1 MKTKSLITIA
11 LLFVT
16 TAVFSQILDN
26 VDYIAPEK
34 DGVIAIKKGAN
45 WSFIDATAHTLID
58 FRSDLVVMSNSDG
71 DYPIFV
77 NDRCLIKKQVDGLYM
92 YGFIDKSGKEVIP
105 PQFLLATS
113 FRDGKAIILKKVT
126 EKVGENT
133 VLGKN
138 VVSSKLEEYV
148 IDTSGKTVKYLS
160 SRHYV
165 PKSIGAKSQ
174 LKISSKFIT
183 NNLVA
188 VKDRNS
194 KWSLYKL

>member
-1 MKTKSLITIA
+1 MKTQNLIAIA
-11 LLFVT
+11 LLFVST
-16 TAVFSQILDN
+16 MTFSQILEN

-34 DGVIAIKKGAN
+34 DGLIAVKKGTK
-45 WSFIDATAHTLID
+45 WSFIDVAANTLID

-71 DYPIFV
+71 NYPIFV
-77 NDRCLIKKQVDGLYM
+77 NDRCLIKKQVDGSYH

-113 FRDGKAIILKKVT
+113 FRDGKAIILKKLT

-165 PKSIGAKSQ
+165 PKKIGAKSQ

-183 NNLVA
+183 NNLIG
-188 VKDRNS
+188 VKDRNN
-194 KWSLYKL
+194 KWSLHKI